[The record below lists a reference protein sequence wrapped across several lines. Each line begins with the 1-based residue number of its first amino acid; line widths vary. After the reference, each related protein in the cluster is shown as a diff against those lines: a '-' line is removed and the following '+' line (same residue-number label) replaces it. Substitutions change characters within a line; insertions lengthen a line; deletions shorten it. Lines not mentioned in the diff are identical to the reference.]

1 MATEATSNCPGSG
14 PAGCQCQC
22 HTHGCQDPP
31 LPDDGTDNFDIAEA
45 SRAMLKRAIA
55 DKQAARA
62 KGNSGSMPPPSPKV
76 PSCLGGSI
84 AFAKA
89 SGGAALQPTTSAP
102 STRHLLPTQL
112 NSTTRLLTAAEAQ
125 VINDARAAAELQAQL
140 MLKLTSTILPTKC

>member
-1 MATEATSNCPGSG
+1 MSMSHPRV
-14 PAGCQCQC
+14 PRP
-22 HTHGCQDPP
+22 PP